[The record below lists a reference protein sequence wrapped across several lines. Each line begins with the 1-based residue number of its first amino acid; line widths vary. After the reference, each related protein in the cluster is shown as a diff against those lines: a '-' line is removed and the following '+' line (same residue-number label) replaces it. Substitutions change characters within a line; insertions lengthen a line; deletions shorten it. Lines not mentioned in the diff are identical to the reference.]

1 MSDTVLARGSSAKY
15 QSHPEGQFV
24 GQCVD
29 VIDLGDKVEEFP
41 GTPKKLVPK
50 CALVYRTG
58 EKNGETGEYIDIA
71 REFTISMGDKSNL
84 RKYLEQWRGKPYS
97 ADVVAQGVP
106 LHKLTGQHG
115 LLTIAHKTSGQG
127 RTYANI
133 VSCVGIPK
141 QMAGAVTIYGDYKRA
156 DYWAQR
162 KADYAAAA
170 QVFRAASAAPPDES
184 DDEFPDALR
193 DGDDD
198 LAF

>member
-1 MSDTVLARGSSAKY
+1 MSDTITARTTGNTFAP
-15 QSHPEGQFV
+15 HPEGQFV

-58 EKNGETGEYIDIA
+58 ERNNETGEYIDIA

-115 LLTIAHKTSGQG
+115 LLTVAHKTSGQG

-141 QMAGAVTIYGDYKRA
+141 QMAGAVESYSDYKRA
-156 DYWAQR
+156 EYWAQR

-170 QVFRAASAAPPDES
+170 QAFRAANAAPPD
-184 DDEFPDALR
+184 DDEGYPAALR
-193 DGDDD
+193 DEDDS
-198 LAF
+198 LPF

>member
-1 MSDTVLARGSSAKY
+1 MSDTLVARGSNAQY

-58 EKNGETGEYIDIA
+58 ERNSETGEYIDIA

-97 ADVVAQGVP
+97 AEVVAQGVP

-115 LLTIAHKTSGQG
+115 LLTVAHKTSGQG

-141 QMAGAVTIYGDYKRA
+141 QMANAVESYSDYKRA

-170 QVFRAASAAPPDES
+170 QAFRAANAAPPD
-184 DDEFPDALR
+184 DDEGYPAPID
-193 DGDDD
+193 DITDD
-198 LAF
+198 LPF

>member
-1 MSDTVLARGSSAKY
+1 MSDTITARGSNATY

-24 GQCVD
+24 AQCVD

-58 EKNGETGEYIDIA
+58 EKNAETGEYIDIA

-97 ADVVAQGVP
+97 AEVVAQGVP

-115 LLTIAHKTSGQG
+115 LLSIAHKTSVQG

-141 QMAGAVTIYGDYKRA
+141 QMAGAVAIYSDYKRA
-156 DYWAQR
+156 DYWQQR

-170 QVFRAASAAPPDES
+170 QVFRAASAAPPDEPTDEEYFNDVS
-184 DDEFPDALR
+184 DESLPF
-193 DGDDD
+193 
-198 LAF
+198 